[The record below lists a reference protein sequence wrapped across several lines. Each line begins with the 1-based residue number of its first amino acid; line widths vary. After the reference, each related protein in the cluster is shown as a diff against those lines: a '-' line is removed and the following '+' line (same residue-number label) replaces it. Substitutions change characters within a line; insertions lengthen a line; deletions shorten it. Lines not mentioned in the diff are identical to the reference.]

1 MSLDG
6 MLTSDGKEMPR
17 SVWWAYKACERPAC
31 LLLLLV
37 VVSLAALLSD
47 GAVNGTLLV
56 MNATQSVDG
65 VAALSEDG
73 KRLSAAVGMK
83 GGGSAGGACGPAGAA
98 RDNRTMLRFEG
109 IPTSIGGAGASTVE
123 AAVAHIPGSGAAPL
137 LAPSVTAQTVHVLAG
152 GVLELALDLASGDGA
167 FVVVGSNA
175 EKLVKDFATP
185 PAVAG
190 EGTLN

>member
-1 MSLDG
+1 M
-6 MLTSDGKEMPR
+6 
-17 SVWWAYKACERPAC
+17 
-31 LLLLLV
+31 
-37 VVSLAALLSD
+37 VSLAALLSD

-152 GVLELALDLASGDGA
+152 GVLVVALELALGDAA
-167 FVVVGSNA
+167 FVVVGTNA
-175 EKLVKDFATP
+175 EKLAKDFATP
-185 PAVAG
+185 PTAVRGAT
-190 EGTLN
+190 GT

>member
-1 MSLDG
+1 M
-6 MLTSDGKEMPR
+6 
-17 SVWWAYKACERPAC
+17 
-31 LLLLLV
+31 
-37 VVSLAALLSD
+37 SLAALLSD
-47 GAVNGTLLV
+47 GSVNGTLLV
-56 MNATQSVDG
+56 VNMTQSVDG

-123 AAVAHIPGSGAAPL
+123 AAVAHIPDSGAAPL
-137 LAPSVTAQTVHVLAG
+137 LAPSVTTQTVHVLAG
-152 GVLELALDLASGDGA
+152 GVLEVALELASGDAA
-167 FVVVGSNA
+167 FVVVGTNA

-185 PAVAG
+185 PAMYR
-190 EGTLN
+190 